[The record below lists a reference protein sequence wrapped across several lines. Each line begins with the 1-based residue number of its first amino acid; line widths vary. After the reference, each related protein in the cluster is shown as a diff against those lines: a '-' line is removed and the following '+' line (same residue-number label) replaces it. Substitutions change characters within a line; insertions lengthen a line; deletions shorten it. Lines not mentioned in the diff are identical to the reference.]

1 LTTDVFRASIA
12 TPDFSL
18 SPTRKT
24 ISNRYTRLPRP
35 RFCGR
40 STLSL
45 IDGSAGSLLISLTV
59 DCLTAWVA
67 TRFSKNYRNVLLGST
82 RFDGPDVEPASIR
95 IGFTF
100 LARSL
105 WATGASPEING
116 AVLALSFK
124 HFDTVFLM
132 LVQRTVDQLPQ

>member
-1 LTTDVFRASIA
+1 LWVQHPEPDRWQRRKFAHFCDRGLLNGLGCHSILEK
-12 TPDFSL
+12 L
-18 SPTRKT
+18 SQR
-24 ISNRYTRLPRP
+24 
-35 RFCGR
+35 
-40 STLSL
+40 
-45 IDGSAGSLLISLTV
+45 V
-59 DCLTAWVA
+59 V
-67 TRFSKNYRNVLLGST
+67 GST

-124 HFDTVFLM
+124 HFDTVFFDIGPENSRSIAAVTKLAAIFSHSASDVSDDKSVYA
-132 LVQRTVDQLPQ
+132 LAKPTWNLQIKY